1 MISLAALFLFGW
13 FFFKSVGLAFRV
25 AWCAAKVV
33 AAVLFVV
40 ALPLIDVYKRQ
51 GLIVLLINWQFSG
64 FISLSRSAVLHGQI
78 WRLITFLFQPVWLGG
93 ALGILNLVFY
103 FWIGNS
109 LTRAWGDFRM
119 TLFIALGVLGA
130 WISCF
135 LAGGASPDG
144 IFLSCLLYT
153 YRCV

>member
-1 MISLAALFLFGW
+1 MERKFGKYAIHNLM
-13 FFFKSVGLAFRV
+13 FY
-25 AWCAAKVV
+25 
-33 AAVLFVV
+33 
-40 ALPLIDVYKRQ
+40 I
-51 GLIVLLINWQFSG
+51 IVLYGCGFLIMNFAPAMYWSYL
-64 FISLSRSAVLHGQI
+64 SLDVRAILHGQI

-144 IFLSCLLYT
+144 IFLSMMFAYTWMWPEQGVLLFNPGTCGSDRVRFYL
-153 YRCV
+153 CGG